1 MKKILA
7 YIVAASTVFPT
18 LATADDFASADRSSR
33 FMLYMR
39 VQLSTSNRPF
49 TIPRFGLSF
58 DRNVPFASHAA
69 PVSMRPRVSLI
80 DLQFNAPPP
89 QMLRLGGAAML
100 SNDGERS
107 VWKSPWLWVGI
118 GAAVIGISCATD
130 NFPCDD
136 DDGGGSGGG
145 SGGGGY

>member
-39 VQLSTSNRPF
+39 ASLGTSDRTF
-49 TIPRFGLSF
+49 TMPRFGLSF
-58 DRNVPFASHAA
+58 DRNIPFASHTTPAG
-69 PVSMRPRVSLI
+69 MRPHISLI
-80 DLQFNAPPP
+80 DLQFNAPRS
-89 QMLRLGGAAML
+89 QTLKLGGAAML
-100 SNDGERS
+100 SGDGERS
-107 VWKSPWLWVGI
+107 VWKSPWLWVGV

-130 NFPCDD
+130 NFPCDG
-136 DDGGGSGGG
+136 DGSSGGSGS